1 MVYYKTL
8 FISSLDQRP
17 EFIAGV
23 ALGGA
28 ALLGLIFGV
37 GRWLSRRSRNATKPI
52 DPETPARQKPE
63 PRRPL
68 DERQNSPK
76 KSEPEPEEPEEEFE
90 EEEPEEEEPEE
101 EEEEEEEESEE
112 EKDANAP
119 PPGRRM
125 LMELHRQDMI
135 DPF

>member
-1 MVYYKTL
+1 M
-8 FISSLDQRP
+8 
-17 EFIAGV
+17 
-23 ALGGA
+23 
-28 ALLGLIFGV
+28 IFGV

-90 EEEPEEEEPEE
+90 EEEPEEEEE
-101 EEEEEEEESEE
+101 
-112 EKDANAP
+112 DANAP
-119 PPGRRM
+119 SPGRRM
-125 LMELHRQDMI
+125 LMELHRQDMLQ
-135 DPF
+135 PY